1 LYTLS
6 IYVFFSGNKEKF
18 FVIDLWDGGSF
29 CCEFTVQSRN
39 IVGKYT
45 SFNDWFQRAYY
56 SSSWEFRFLSVN
68 SIIEKIKEIGK
79 RIKMLF
85 GRFYIKNY
93 RANYNSYF
101 PLKLFLYMPLE
112 QLFLM
117 KFVLSQ
123 NPITRCKFETD
134 E

>member
-1 LYTLS
+1 MYTLS
-6 IYVFFSGNKEKF
+6 IYVFFQEIKTIFLLSIF
-18 FVIDLWDGGSF
+18 WDRG
-29 CCEFTVQSRN
+29 CEFAVQSGN
-39 IVGKYT
+39 IVGEYI
-45 SFNDWFQRAYY
+45 SFNNWFQPPYY

-68 SIIEKIKEIGK
+68 SIIEKIKEMREE